1 MIWIGFNQVTQ
12 DLEIAK
18 ASKSHINQE
27 KHIVHSKT
35 QSWGVLNKRA
45 LLPEECLNE
54 AEAEV
59 DEEEAE
65 RGETYGKAGNWEYK
79 DFDFLESLGTAIEE
93 TLAAA

>member
-12 DLEIAK
+12 DLEIEK
-18 ASKSHINQE
+18 ASKSHINRE
-27 KHIVHSKT
+27 KHIHSKT
-35 QSWGVLNKRA
+35 RSWGVLNKRA

-65 RGETYGKAGNWEYK
+65 RAETYGKAGTWEHK
-79 DFDFLESLGTAIEE
+79 DFDILESRGTAIEE
-93 TLAAA
+93 TPAAA

>member
-12 DLEIAK
+12 DPEIAK

-27 KHIVHSKT
+27 KHIHSKT
-35 QSWGVLNKRA
+35 RSWGVLNKRA
-45 LLPEECLNE
+45 LLPEKCLNE

-65 RGETYGKAGNWEYK
+65 RGETYGKAGTCEYK
-79 DFDFLESLGTAIEE
+79 DFDFWESLGTAIEE